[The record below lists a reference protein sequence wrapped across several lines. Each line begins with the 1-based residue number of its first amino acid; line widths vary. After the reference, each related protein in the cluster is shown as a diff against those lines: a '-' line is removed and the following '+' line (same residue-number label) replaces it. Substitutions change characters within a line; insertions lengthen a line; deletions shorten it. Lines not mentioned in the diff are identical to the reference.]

1 MRIQLFLIASVVLLA
16 QCTPREKVALPG
28 PVAIIPEP
36 AQLQTG
42 NGHFEINAQTV
53 IQLATDTGNVAGV
66 AHYLSEL
73 LHGPSSFEIPI
84 KKVETFTTGHAI
96 HLRLIQGRPAE
107 SYSVTVSPDVINL
120 EASDAAGLFYAVQSL
135 RQLLPAAVETKDHQT
150 STWTVPAVTLHDAP
164 RYAWRGMHLDVS
176 RHFFSPDFIR
186 TFIDRMALYKFNT
199 LHWHLTDDQGWRLEI
214 KRYPRLTQAGAWR
227 ALNNQD
233 SVCLEKAKTDPTYAL
248 PEKFFR
254 TSEGQRQYGG
264 FYTQAEVRD
273 IIAYAQQRM
282 ITIVPE
288 IDMPGHMLAAIQAVP
303 TLTCTDESSW
313 GKLFTTPLCPCEETT
328 YKFIEEVLSEVAGLF
343 PGPYLHIG
351 ADEVDEA
358 TWITSG
364 TCAGMMKREG
374 MKTARDLHGYFV
386 NRARQIVEKLGKKAI
401 GWDEVLDSNADTAL
415 TVMYW
420 RGWVKDA
427 PAKAVTKGHELIMSP
442 TSHCYF
448 DYQPDQ
454 TSLKHTY
461 FFNPVPEGL
470 TPEAE
475 KRLKGL
481 QANIWTE
488 YIPTEDRLDF
498 MTMPRMV
505 ALAEVAWSQQKDWDS
520 FQKRMDIHYGR
531 LDALGVHYRL
541 PDIPDLPQHVVFTDT
556 AHIALT
562 IPNGITALRYTT
574 DGTLPDSTATLY
586 HKAFTLDT
594 TATLKMVSYG
604 AHGRAGNAYTIRYE
618 KQTYLIGVTPAN
630 TKPGLA
636 CAYYPSHRSYRSVE
650 KFLPADLKT
659 TVRVPSVI
667 IPDMATATD
676 GFGLAFTG
684 YVNVAE
690 KGIYTFY
697 LSSDDGSVLKIG
709 DRLVVNNDG
718 EHGDREIGGQVALDK
733 GWHPINLRYF
743 DGGGGKSLMLLYEG
757 PDITKQAIPATALA
771 SEKP

>member
-1 MRIQLFLIASVVLLA
+1 MRIQLFAAACVVLLT
-16 QCTPREKVALPG
+16 QCTPREKPATLA

-42 NGHFEINAQTV
+42 NGSFEINDQTV
-53 IQLATDTGNVAGV
+53 IQLAADTGNVAGV
-66 AHYLSEL
+66 ARYLSEML
-73 LHGPSSFEIPI
+73 SRASSFDVPV
-84 KKVETFTTGHAI
+84 KKVDTFTTGHAI
-96 HLRLIQGRPAE
+96 HLRLVQGQPAE
-107 SYSVTVSPDVINL
+107 SYSVSVSPDVINL

-135 RQLLPAAVETKDHQT
+135 RQLLPSVIESGSRPISSWAVP
-150 STWTVPAVTLHDAP
+150 VVTLHDAP

-186 TFIDRMALYKFNT
+186 KFIDRMALYKFNT

-227 ALNNQD
+227 TLNNQD
-233 SVCLEKAKTDPTYAL
+233 SVCLEKAKTDPTFEL

-254 TSEGQRQYGG
+254 TAEGQRQYGG
-264 FYTQAEVRD
+264 FYTQEEVRD

-288 IDMPGHMLAAIQAVP
+288 IDMPGHMLAAIQALP
-303 TLTCTDESSW
+303 TLTCTDQSSW

-328 YKFIEEVLSEVAGLF
+328 YKFIEEILTEVAGLF

-364 TCAGMMKREG
+364 TCAGMMKKEG
-374 MKTARDLHGYFV
+374 LKTARDLHGYFV
-386 NRARQIVEKLGKKAI
+386 NRARQIVQKLGKKPI
-401 GWDEVLDSNADTAL
+401 GWDETLDSNADSSL
-415 TVMYW
+415 TIMYW
-420 RGWVKDA
+420 RGWVKDS
-427 PAKAVTKGHELIMSP
+427 PVKAVTRGHALIMSP

-454 TSLKHTY
+454 TTLKHTY
-461 FFNPVPEGL
+461 FFNPVAEGL
-470 TPEAE
+470 TPENE
-475 KRLKGL
+475 KKLLGL

-488 YIPTEDRLDF
+488 YIPTEARLDF

-520 FQKRMDIHYGR
+520 FQERMNIHYGR
-531 LDALGVHYRL
+531 LDALGINYRL
-541 PDIPDLPQHVVFTDT
+541 PDIPNLPQHVVFTDT
-556 AHIALT
+556 ARIALT
-562 IPNGITALRYTT
+562 IPNGITVLRYTA
-574 DGTLPDSTATLY
+574 DGTQPDSTSAAY
-586 HKAFTLDT
+586 DKPFTLDT
-594 TATLKMVSYG
+594 TTTLRMVSYG
-604 AHGRAGNAYTIRYE
+604 AYGRAGNAYTIRYE
-618 KQTYLIGVTPAN
+618 KQTYLAGLTP
-630 TKPGLA
+630 TGIKPGLA
-636 CAYYPSHRSYRSVE
+636 CAYYPSHGSYRSVD
-650 KFLPADLKT
+650 KFKPTDLKT
-659 TVRVPSVI
+659 TIHVPAVI
-667 IPDMATATD
+667 IPGVATATD

-684 YVNVAE
+684 YINIAE

-697 LSSDDGSVLKIG
+697 LSSDDGSVLEIG

-718 EHGDREIGGQVALDK
+718 EHGDREISGQVALDK

-743 DGGGGKSLMLLYEG
+743 DGGGGKSLTIQYEG
-757 PDITKQAIPATALA
+757 PGITKQAIPATVLS